1 MLMCTPGV
9 SRKINIMTLVRVQI
23 EKIDAIARIGSDKLI
38 AHLNQDTYA
47 VNKLTC
53 KPPLKTP

>member
-1 MLMCTPGV
+1 MCTPGV